1 MSVRRRNPVAAGRVS
16 LRLHEAPYGTDST
29 VAIAVAATALTGGD
43 DGSGYA
49 AEGVLLY
56 DVDVTHGDAPG
67 AMIVWG
73 FIDKSKLDE
82 DPCDDA
88 VEALKG
94 RIVFFDV

>member
-1 MSVRRRNPVAAGRVS
+1 
-16 LRLHEAPYGTDST
+16 
-29 VAIAVAATALTGGD
+29 
-43 DGSGYA
+43 
-49 AEGVLLY
+49 
-56 DVDVTHGDAPG
+56 
-67 AMIVWG
+67 MIVWG